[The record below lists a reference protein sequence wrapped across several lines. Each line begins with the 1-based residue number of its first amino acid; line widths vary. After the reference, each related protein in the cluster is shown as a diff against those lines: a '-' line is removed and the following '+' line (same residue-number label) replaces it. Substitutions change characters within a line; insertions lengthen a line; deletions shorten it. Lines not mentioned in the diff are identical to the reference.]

1 MIVVIGKGAYEW
13 LVSDSNYELERIAK
27 EKGINIDFN
36 FWDENS
42 VHDWVSWKYQMPYF
56 LNKIL

>member
-1 MIVVIGKGAYEW
+1 MIVVLSKGAFEY
-13 LVSDSNYELERIAK
+13 LVSDSNYELESITKDK
-27 EKGINIDFN
+27 EINIKFN

-42 VHDWVSWKYQMPYF
+42 VHDWISWKYQLPYF